1 MGPME
6 GNSMIYVWA
15 YAAAAIVFVALDL
28 LWLGVVARGF
38 YHGQIGGLLRQPF
51 NWPAA
56 IAFYV
61 LYVGGMLFFAMAP
74 GIAAQSLRTAAL
86 CGFLLGLLAYGTYDL
101 TNLATLK
108 GWTAT
113 VAVADMLWGGVL
125 TMVCSV
131 AGVAAAR
138 LLTS

>member
-1 MGPME
+1 
-6 GNSMIYVWA
+6 MIYVWA
-15 YAAAAIVFVALDL
+15 YAAAAVAFILLDM

-51 NWPAA
+51 NVPAA

-61 LYVGGMLFFAMAP
+61 LYLGGMLFFAMAP
-74 GIAAQSLRTAAL
+74 GIAAQSLKTAAV

-108 GWTAT
+108 HWMLAVT
-113 VAVADMLWGGVL
+113 VADMLWGAVL
-125 TMVCSV
+125 TMTCSV
-131 AGVAAAR
+131 VGVAVAR
-138 LLTS
+138 LIAA

>member
-1 MGPME
+1 MT
-6 GNSMIYVWA
+6 YVWA
-15 YAAAAIVFVALDL
+15 YAAAAAVFVVLDL

-56 IAFYV
+56 IAFYA

-86 CGFLLGLLAYGTYDL
+86 CGSLLGLLAYGTYDL

-108 GWTAT
+108 GWTVT

-125 TMVCSV
+125 TMLCSV

-138 LLTS
+138 LATS

>member
-1 MGPME
+1 
-6 GNSMIYVWA
+6 MIYVWA
-15 YAAAAIVFVALDL
+15 YAAAAVVFVVLDL

-51 NWPAA
+51 NVPAA
-56 IAFYV
+56 VVFYI

-113 VAVADMLWGGVL
+113 VAVADILWGAVL
-125 TMVCSV
+125 TMLSSV

-138 LLTS
+138 MVMS

>member
-1 MGPME
+1 
-6 GNSMIYVWA
+6 MIYLWA
-15 YAAAAIVFVALDL
+15 YVSAGAVFVVLDL
-28 LWLGVVARGF
+28 LWLGVLARGF
-38 YHGQIGGLLRQPF
+38 YVGQIGGLLRQPF
-51 NWPAA
+51 SVPAA
-56 IAFYV
+56 IAFYL
-61 LYVGGMLFFAMAP
+61 LYLGGTLFFAMAP

-113 VAVADMLWGGVL
+113 VAIADMVWGGVL

-138 LLTS
+138 LITA

>member
-1 MGPME
+1 
-6 GNSMIYVWA
+6 MIYFWA
-15 YAAAAIVFVALDL
+15 YIAAGAVFVVLDL
-28 LWLGVVARGF
+28 LWLGVLARGF
-38 YHGQIGGLLRQPF
+38 YAGQIGGLLRQPF
-51 NWPAA
+51 SVPAA
-56 IAFYV
+56 IAFYL
-61 LYVGGMLFFAMAP
+61 LYLGGVLFFAMAP

-113 VAVADMLWGGVL
+113 VAIADMAWGGLL

-138 LLTS
+138 LITA

>member
-1 MGPME
+1 MA
-6 GNSMIYVWA
+6 YVWA
-15 YAAAAIVFVALDL
+15 YVAAAVVFVVLDL

-56 IAFYV
+56 VAFYL
-61 LYVGGMLFFAMAP
+61 LYVGGILFFAVAP
-74 GIAAQSLRTAAL
+74 GLAAQSLRAAAL
-86 CGFLLGLLAYGTYDL
+86 CGFLLGILAYGTYDL

-108 GWTAT
+108 NWTVT
-113 VAVADMLWGGVL
+113 VTLVDILWGGII
-125 TMVCSV
+125 TMICAV

-138 LLTS
+138 LIVP